1 MKFNSSSENFLT
13 EDANNRLRKVTAQPL
28 GVICTRGLPI
38 LSEIQA
44 GRLAI
49 TFASSV
55 EGEES
60 LDISQKP
67 LHCGIPPN
75 KRASTHTHLMCLVCI
90 WKRHLSIL
98 QRHQNEFVPQ
108 DPPPQKNNKN
118 NYNNNNKKSINV
130 GLFSKTT
137 KHIDFWHIGMEY
149 FTFHAVGERIHF
161 LAALV
166 KSLGKNWDFLE
177 LKIRDECNWMNRN
190 PNTTWNNQKLKK
202 NRWIMKKN
210 KKNIRWKNWLSM

>member
-1 MKFNSSSENFLT
+1 MVETNKFPQRTGKIKLAVKEEQMKFSSSSENFLT

-75 KRASTHTHLMCLVCI
+75 IGASA
-90 WKRHLSIL
+90 
-98 QRHQNEFVPQ
+98 F
-108 DPPPQKNNKN
+108 
-118 NYNNNNKKSINV
+118 
-130 GLFSKTT
+130 
-137 KHIDFWHIGMEY
+137 
-149 FTFHAVGERIHF
+149 
-161 LAALV
+161 
-166 KSLGKNWDFLE
+166 
-177 LKIRDECNWMNRN
+177 
-190 PNTTWNNQKLKK
+190 
-202 NRWIMKKN
+202 
-210 KKNIRWKNWLSM
+210 